1 MKSVRPTSSNDRSSV
16 SASLSRE
23 IQEFC
28 SLYDD
33 HHQEERETHHVMLE
47 NLKEQKAKQRQQ
59 GKKEQDEVY
68 KQMTR
73 NLEKVRAEARE
84 SLSRASTILVE
95 ERHLAWTEAEFL
107 YLKEKMNKAKQKLKG
122 LYLNWQAEYEEA
134 MTTEQCVDIH
144 RFYEP
149 LVQKYETKYGLL
161 YPLWKQAIGER
172 KRVSSPRVSDERKR
186 VSSPKSSAP
195 ELTPSLAALEDAST
209 LIEKEWNRGKSHV
222 ETPHRYSTREGR
234 LTPITPAYEDIRTA
248 TPCHGTTVE
257 AQEDIPATEGGEE
270 SEKVTQQPSDPIE
283 ESESRD
289 VPTVSVEYRPD
300 GIEERI
306 CQEDRSRQNEIPRE
320 SSREGALTTTN
331 DFFHNVTERRSAT
344 EVPVTTMTD
353 VSQPDTPPT
362 TSASEIEHPE
372 PSLVRT
378 FPLSGT
384 PPRPIA
390 TATLRPR
397 MLEQRISEGQVEE
410 QSQDDD
416 GSENETIEP
425 FVMEGLPDELR
436 PERRILHPF
445 DIPGVRNPTEDT
457 PPTHRRLAENDRF
470 TDWSSIASPPA
481 TFPHGMPDK
490 STELGEN
497 IPNQVNGPA
506 AETTRSEG
514 IDVGNV
520 DRATIASQTE
530 PIERRSSNT
539 GKTYNTYRYWTPK

>member
-1 MKSVRPTSSNDRSSV
+1 
-16 SASLSRE
+16 
-23 IQEFC
+23 
-28 SLYDD
+28 
-33 HHQEERETHHVMLE
+33 
-47 NLKEQKAKQRQQ
+47 
-59 GKKEQDEVY
+59 
-68 KQMTR
+68 
-73 NLEKVRAEARE
+73 
-84 SLSRASTILVE
+84 
-95 ERHLAWTEAEFL
+95 
-107 YLKEKMNKAKQKLKG
+107 
-122 LYLNWQAEYEEA
+122 

-161 YPLWKQAIGER
+161 YLLWKQAIGER

-186 VSSPKSSAP
+186 VSSPKSSAL

-209 LIEKEWNRGKSHV
+209 LKEKEWNRGKSHV

-234 LTPITPAYEDIRTA
+234 LIPITPAYEDMRTA
-248 TPCHGTTVE
+248 TPFHGTTVE

-270 SEKVTQQPSDPIE
+270 SEEVTQQPSDPIE

-306 CQEDRSRQNEIPRE
+306 CQEDMSRQNEIPRE

-378 FPLSGT
+378 FPPSET

-397 MLEQRISEGQVEE
+397 MLEQRKSEGQVEE

-425 FVMEGLPDELR
+425 FVMEGLPDELG
-436 PERRILHPF
+436 PEWRILHPF
-445 DIPGVRNPTEDT
+445 EIPGVRNPTEDT
-457 PPTHRRLAENDRF
+457 PPTHRRLAENDTLVELIQTAEYLEDAPSWEQRRFYPPWYGDPYYRGRGRGCGRGRGRGRGWLYEHLADRDTGQGRGRFPSRGNGRNDQDRNDIPPSVGRDIRLELPPEPARF
-470 TDWSSIASPPA
+470 TDWSSISSPPA
-481 TFPHGMPDK
+481 TFPHGTPGL
-490 STELGEN
+490 SAEPSEN

-530 PIERRSSNT
+530 PRREDQAIQARPTIHIDT
-539 GKTYNTYRYWTPK
+539 GPQNNNLEQNEENVDIIPPAPISRA